1 MLRMTDAERHHLFV
15 LADRAPAKLAPL
27 LTLRAEHTAVLEQL
41 LPFPAAVQTDAYEI
55 VASNR
60 AYRYLFGDLDAL
72 PVHDRNCAWL
82 MFTDPVWRGSLPNE
96 DVVLPGIVARLRAR
110 RAEHRGEPRWDE
122 LVDRLLAHSADFR
135 ALWEAYEVADDR
147 PRVREYDSPHAGHL
161 TVHFQSLWID
171 PDRGTRLIVMVPADD
186 VSRERLERHSALIEA
201 APPWTARDDVEAS
214 RAS

>member
-1 MLRMTDAERHHLFV
+1 
-15 LADRAPAKLAPL
+15 
-27 LTLRAEHTAVLEQL
+27 
-41 LPFPAAVQTDAYEI
+41 
-55 VASNR
+55 
-60 AYRYLFGDLDAL
+60 
-72 PVHDRNCAWL
+72 L

-96 DVVLPGIVARLRAR
+96 DVVLPDIVARLRAR

-135 ALWEAYEVADDR
+135 ALWETYEVADDR
-147 PRVREYDSPHAGHL
+147 PRVREYDSPRAGHL

-186 VSRERLERHSALIEA
+186 VTRERLERHSALIEA
-201 APPWTARDDVEAS
+201 APPWTARDDVKAS